1 MDSHALAQLLLNFS
15 TYFVLE
21 GGEGARYYLFLY
33 EDFC

>member
-1 MDSHALAQLLLNFS
+1 MDSHALAQLLLNCI

-21 GGEGARYYLFLY
+21 GGEGARYYLFLH